1 MDQRSKCQKPDTKK
15 TPRGKHKQNTLQH
28 KSQHY
33 VFESTPRVME
43 IKTKTNKQDPIK
55 LKSFCTPKEI
65 INKRHPTE

>member
-1 MDQRSKCQKPDTKK
+1 MSKTRYQK

-43 IKTKTNKQDPIK
+43 IKTKTNK
-55 LKSFCTPKEI
+55 
-65 INKRHPTE
+65 